1 MNHTK
6 SELRQMQSMP
16 LEYKILATQE
26 RIKAWYEGWTR
37 FNIRNLATGDERFET
52 IDTRDYCAEP
62 KIGDDEMIESAYPG
76 QVYVSFSGGKDSTV
90 LLDLARRIYPDIPA
104 VFVDTGLEYPEIR
117 EFVKSIDNVTWLKP
131 EMNFRKVIETY
142 GYPIISKAVAHSVS
156 VAKRNPNGAVYKNL
170 FSPQKRGPYAMHKYE
185 YLMSAPFNVSE
196 KCCNIMKKKPA
207 QSYSKA
213 TGKKPIIGTMACESR
228 MRETQWMKHSCNAY
242 DIEHPASQPLSFWTE
257 QDVLEYISTY
267 NLPYAKVYGEIKR
280 NADGKWYTTGAERTG
295 CMFCMF
301 GVQCEKTP
309 NRFQQMKVTHPKQY
323 AYCMKPTADGGLGIA
338 EVLDYIGVEH

>member
-1 MNHTK
+1 
-6 SELRQMQSMP
+6 MQAWP
-16 LEYKILATQE
+16 LSRKIQVTQT
-26 RIKAWYEGWTR
+26 RIIEWYIK
-37 FNIRNLATGDERFET
+37 N
-52 IDTRDYCAEP
+52 
-62 KIGDDEMIESAYPG
+62 KG

-117 EFVKSIDNVTWLKP
+117 EFVKSIDGVTWLKP

-142 GYPIISKAVAHSVS
+142 GYPVISKAVAHSVS

-170 FSPQKRGPYAMHKYE
+170 FSPSKRGPYAMHKYE
-185 YLMSAPFNVSE
+185 YLMSAPFDVSE

-207 QSYSKA
+207 HAYSKA

-228 MRETQWMKHSCNAY
+228 MRKTQWMKHGCNAY

-280 NADGKWYTTGAERTG
+280 NADGKWCTIGAQS
-295 CMFCMF
+295 
-301 GVQCEKTP
+301 VQSVLAVCFVCSVCNVRK
-309 NRFQQMKVTHPKQY
+309 HL
-323 AYCMKPTADGGLGIA
+323 TAFSR
-338 EVLDYIGVEH
+338 